1 MEKRPINAQPGSTVL
16 RADRPRPATV
26 RVARWSAEHPW
37 RAIALWVVFVAVCF
51 VGGSMAGTVEATN
64 RDSAIGESG
73 RADVIVSD
81 GHFDNPATE
90 SVLITARSG
99 ALDTGAAMR
108 AATDVTAAMRAL
120 PDVAAV
126 GDPLP
131 SHDKSALLVRVT
143 LKGDPDTASDRLAP
157 LTKATADVQARHP
170 DLRVEETGGPSISKA
185 MDDTLGADFKR
196 AEYLSLPVTFA
207 ILIVAFGAL
216 IAAGVPVL
224 LALSS
229 VAAALGLSTLA
240 SHLVPS
246 TDTTSSVILLIG
258 MAVGVDYSL
267 FYLRREREERAR
279 GRKHL
284 DAVEIAAET
293 SGHAVVVSGIAVT
306 IAMAGLFLAGDM
318 VFSSLAIG
326 SILVVLVAVLGS
338 LTVLPALLSKLGRWI
353 DRPRVPLLW
362 RLTRPRTDE
371 QGSRLVRADSRE
383 ATSGQTGRRVWS
395 AILRPALRRP
405 AATLAVSVLALLA
418 LAAPA
423 LSMRLTFPGMEDLP
437 RTTPAMQAYDRLV
450 KAFPSNGTVHTVAVR
465 VPAGQLDNARAALT
479 RLAQKAAAD
488 PLFAP
493 LDQEPDIQVS
503 KDGTVA
509 VLDVATP
516 FEGRSDQAKESLT
529 RLRGTLV
536 PQTLGAVPGAE
547 TAVGGFVAADVDY
560 ASHVKHKLPL
570 VMGFVLVL
578 TFVVMAFTFRS
589 VVVALTSIALNMLS
603 AAASYGLVVL
613 IFQGTWAEGILG
625 FKSMDA
631 VVSWLPLFLFVVL
644 FGLSMDYHVFVVS
657 RIREAVRRGMSTR
670 EAVRHG
676 ISGSAGVVTSAAVV
690 MVAVFA
696 IFATLSTIDMKQLG
710 VGLAAAILLD
720 ATLIRAVVLPSLMTL
735 LGDANWWAPR
745 FMRGRPRPAHRAGAD
760 RDAAGELVGSR

>member
-1 MEKRPINAQPGSTVL
+1 MEKRPV
-16 RADRPRPATV
+16 TV

-64 RDSAIGESG
+64 RDQAIGESG
-73 RADVIVSD
+73 RADVIVDD
-81 GHFDNPATE
+81 GHFDNPAAE
-90 SVLITARSG
+90 SILITARTG
-99 ALDTGAAMR
+99 ALDNDAAMR
-108 AATDVTAAMRAL
+108 AAADVKTAMQAL
-120 PDVAAV
+120 PDVAEVA
-126 GDPLP
+126 DPLP
-131 SHDKSALLVRVT
+131 SHDKSALMVRVT
-143 LKGDPDTASDRLAP
+143 LKGDPDTAQDRLAP
-157 LTKATADVQARHP
+157 LVAATADVQQRHP

-185 MDDTLGADFKR
+185 MDDTLGKDFQR

-306 IAMAGLFLAGDM
+306 IAMAGLFLAGDV

-371 QGSRLVRADSRE
+371 KGS
-383 ATSGQTGRRVWS
+383 RVWS

-405 AATLAVSVLALLA
+405 AATLAISVLALLA

-450 KAFPSNGTVHTVAVR
+450 KAYPSNGTTHTVAVR
-465 VPAGQLDNARAALT
+465 VPAGQADNAKAALT
-479 RLAQKAAAD
+479 QLAQKAAAD

-493 LDQEPDIQVS
+493 LDQEPQIEVS
-503 KDGTVA
+503 ADGRVA

-516 FEGRSDQAKESLT
+516 FEGRSEQARESLT
-529 RLRGTLV
+529 RLRTQLV

-560 ASHVKHKLPL
+560 ADHVQQKLPL

-578 TFVVMAFTFRS
+578 TFIVMAFTFRS

-657 RIREAVRRGMSTR
+657 RIREAVRRGLTTR
-670 EAVRHG
+670 EAVAQG

-690 MVAVFA
+690 MVAVFT

-720 ATLIRAVVLPSLMTL
+720 ATIIRAVVLPSLMTL

-745 FMRGRPRPAHRAGAD
+745 FMRPRPKPQHALAE
-760 RDAAGELVGSR
+760 GERVFLKV

>member
-1 MEKRPINAQPGSTVL
+1 MEKRPV
-16 RADRPRPATV
+16 TV
-26 RVARWSAEHPW
+26 RIARWSAEHPW
-37 RAIALWVVFVAVCF
+37 RAIALWVAFVAVCF
-51 VGGSMAGTVEATN
+51 VGGNMAGTVEATN
-64 RDSAIGESG
+64 RDQAIGESG
-73 RADVIVSD
+73 RAGVIVDD
-81 GHFDNPATE
+81 GHFDNPAAE
-90 SVLITARSG
+90 SVLITARTG
-99 ALDTGAAMR
+99 ALDHDAAM
-108 AATDVTAAMRAL
+108 AAAADVKTAMQAL
-120 PDVAAV
+120 PDVAEVA
-126 GDPLP
+126 DPLP
-131 SHDKSALLVRVT
+131 ARDQSAVLVRVT
-143 LKGDPDTASDRLAP
+143 LKGGPDTASDRLAP
-157 LTKATADVQARHP
+157 LTAATADVQRRHP

-185 MDDTLGADFKR
+185 MDDTLGQDFKR

-216 IAAGVPVL
+216 IAAGIPVL

-267 FYLRREREERAR
+267 FYLRREREERAK
-279 GRKHL
+279 GRAHL

-306 IAMAGLFLAGDM
+306 IAMAGLFLAGDV
-318 VFSSLAIG
+318 VFSSLALG

-338 LTVLPALLSKLGRWI
+338 LTVLPALLAKLGRWI

-362 RLTRPRTDE
+362 RLTKPRTDE
-371 QGSRLVRADSRE
+371 RGS
-383 ATSGQTGRRVWS
+383 RVWS

-405 AATLAVSVLALLA
+405 AATLAISVLALLA

-450 KAFPSNGTVHTVAVR
+450 KAFPSNGTVHEVAVR
-465 VPAGQLDNARAALT
+465 VPAGQLDATKSALT
-479 RLAQKAAAD
+479 QLAQKAAAD

-493 LDQEPDIQVS
+493 LEQEPQVQVS
-503 KDGTVA
+503 KDGRVA

-529 RLRGTLV
+529 RLRTQLV

-547 TAVGGFVAADVDY
+547 IAVGGFVAADVDY
-560 ASHVKHKLPL
+560 AAHIKHKLPL
-570 VMGFVLVL
+570 VVGFVLVL
-578 TFVVMAFTFRS
+578 TFIVMAFTFRS
-589 VVVALTSIALNMLS
+589 VVVALTSIALNLLS

-657 RIREAVRRGMSTR
+657 RIREAVRRGLPTR
-670 EAVRHG
+670 EAVAQG

-720 ATLIRAVVLPSLMTL
+720 ATIIRAVVLPALMTL

-745 FMRGRPRPAHRAGAD
+745 FMRPRTKPQH
-760 RDAAGELVGSR
+760 AAEEPKVFLKV

>member
-1 MEKRPINAQPGSTVL
+1 MEKRPI
-16 RADRPRPATV
+16 TV

-51 VGGSMAGTVEATN
+51 VGGSMAGTVEATT
-64 RDSAIGESG
+64 RDYAIGESG
-73 RADVIVSD
+73 RADIIAND
-81 GHFDNPATE
+81 GHFDNPAVE

-99 ALDTGAAMR
+99 ALDPDAAQR
-108 AATDVTAAMRAL
+108 AAADVTAAMQAL
-120 PDVAAV
+120 PDVAGVSPA
-126 GDPLP
+126 LP

-143 LKGDPDTASDRLAP
+143 LKGDPDTAPDRLAP
-157 LTKATADVQARHP
+157 LTAATAGVQDRYP
-170 DLRVEETGGPSISKA
+170 GLRVEETGGPSISKA

-240 SHLVPS
+240 SHLVPAS
-246 TDTTSSVILLIG
+246 DTTSSVILLIG

-267 FYLRREREERAR
+267 FYLRREREERAK
-279 GRKHL
+279 GRAHL

-306 IAMAGLFLAGDM
+306 IAMAGLFLAGDV
-318 VFSSLAIG
+318 VFASLALG

-338 LTVLPALLSKLGRWI
+338 LTVLPALLAKLGRWI

-362 RLTRPRTDE
+362 RLTRPRTDD
-371 QGSRLVRADSRE
+371 QGS
-383 ATSGQTGRRVWS
+383 RVWS
-395 AILRPALRRP
+395 ALLRPALRRP

-418 LAAPA
+418 LAGPA
-423 LSMRLTFPGMEDLP
+423 LSMRLTSPGMEDLP

-465 VPAGQLDNARAALT
+465 VPAGQLDATKAALT
-479 RLAQKAAAD
+479 RLAQRAAAD

-493 LDQEPDIQVS
+493 LDEAPDVRVS
-503 KDGTVA
+503 ADGKVA
-509 VLDVATP
+509 LLDVATP
-516 FEGRSDQAKESLT
+516 FEGRSDQARESLT
-529 RLRGTLV
+529 RLRTQLV
-536 PQTLGAVPGAE
+536 PQTLGGVPGAE
-547 TAVGGFVAADVDY
+547 AAVGGFVASDVDY
-560 ASHVKHKLPL
+560 ADHVTHKLPI
-570 VMGFVLVL
+570 VMGFVLLL
-578 TFVVMAFTFRS
+578 TFLVMTFTFRS

-657 RIREAVRRGMSTR
+657 RIREGVRRGLTTR
-670 EAVRHG
+670 EAVAQG

-696 IFATLSTIDMKQLG
+696 IFASLSTIDMKQLG

-720 ATLIRAVVLPSLMTL
+720 ATIIRAVVLPSLMTL
-735 LGDANWWAPR
+735 LGSANWWAPR
-745 FMRGRPRPAHRAGAD
+745 FLRPRPKPAHRG
-760 RDAAGELVGSR
+760 REVEGELVGVR

>member
-1 MEKRPINAQPGSTVL
+1 MSAARRIHSVDGVEKRPV
-16 RADRPRPATV
+16 TV

-64 RDSAIGESG
+64 RDQAIGESG
-73 RADVIVSD
+73 RADVIVDD
-81 GHFDNPATE
+81 GHFDNPAAE
-90 SVLITARSG
+90 SILITARTG
-99 ALDTGAAMR
+99 ALDNDAAMR
-108 AATDVTAAMRAL
+108 AAADVKTAMQAL
-120 PDVAAV
+120 PDVAEVA
-126 GDPLP
+126 DPLP
-131 SHDKSALLVRVT
+131 SHDKSALMVRVT
-143 LKGDPDTASDRLAP
+143 LKGDPDTAQDRLAP
-157 LTKATADVQARHP
+157 LVAATADVQQRHP

-185 MDDTLGADFKR
+185 MDDTLGKDFQR

-306 IAMAGLFLAGDM
+306 IAMAGLFLAGDV

-371 QGSRLVRADSRE
+371 KGS
-383 ATSGQTGRRVWS
+383 RVWS

-405 AATLAVSVLALLA
+405 AATLAISVLALLA

-450 KAFPSNGTVHTVAVR
+450 KAYPSNGTTHTVAVR
-465 VPAGQLDNARAALT
+465 VPAGQADNAKAALT
-479 RLAQKAAAD
+479 QLAQKAAAD

-493 LDQEPDIQVS
+493 LDQEPQIEVS
-503 KDGTVA
+503 ADGRVA

-516 FEGRSDQAKESLT
+516 FEGRSEQARESLT
-529 RLRGTLV
+529 RLRTQLV

-560 ASHVKHKLPL
+560 ADHVQQKLPL

-578 TFVVMAFTFRS
+578 TFIVMAFTFRS

-657 RIREAVRRGMSTR
+657 RIREAVRRGLTTR
-670 EAVRHG
+670 EAVAQG

-690 MVAVFA
+690 MVAVFT

-720 ATLIRAVVLPSLMTL
+720 ATIIRAVVLPSLMTL

-745 FMRGRPRPAHRAGAD
+745 FMRPRPKPQHALAE
-760 RDAAGELVGSR
+760 GERVFLKV

>member
-1 MEKRPINAQPGSTVL
+1 MEKRPI
-16 RADRPRPATV
+16 TV

-37 RAIALWVVFVAVCF
+37 RAIAFWVVFVAVCF
-51 VGGSMAGTVEATN
+51 VGGNMAGTVEATS
-64 RDSAIGESG
+64 RDQAIGESG
-73 RADVIVSD
+73 RAGVIADD

-99 ALDTGAAMR
+99 ALDTDAAMR
-108 AATDVTAAMRAL
+108 AATDVTAAMKAL
-120 PDVAAV
+120 PEVEAV
-126 GDPLP
+126 SDPLP
-131 SHDKSALLVRVT
+131 SHDKTAVLVQVT
-143 LKGDPDTASDRLAP
+143 MKGDPDTAQDRFAP
-157 LTKATADVQARHP
+157 LMKATADVQSRHP

-185 MDDTLGADFKR
+185 MDDTLGKDFKK

-267 FYLRREREERAR
+267 FYLRREREERAK
-279 GRKHL
+279 GRAHL

-306 IAMAGLFLAGDM
+306 IAMAGLFLAGDV
-318 VFSSLAIG
+318 VFSSLALG

-371 QGSRLVRADSRE
+371 KGSRL
-383 ATSGQTGRRVWS
+383 WS
-395 AILRPALRRP
+395 VLLRPALRRP
-405 AATLAVSVLALLA
+405 AATLTVSVLALLA

-450 KAFPSNGTVHTVAVR
+450 KAFPSNGTVHMVAVR
-465 VPAGQLDNARAALT
+465 VPAGQLDATRAALT
-479 RLAQKAAAD
+479 QLAQKAAAD

-493 LDQEPDIQVS
+493 LDQEPDVRVS
-503 KDGTVA
+503 KDGRVA

-529 RLRGTLV
+529 RLRTQLV
-536 PQTLGAVPGAE
+536 PQALGAVPGAE
-547 TAVGGFVAADVDY
+547 IAVGGFVAADLDY
-560 ASHVKHKLPL
+560 AEHIQRKLPL

-657 RIREAVRRGMSTR
+657 RIREAVRRGLSTR
-670 EAVRHG
+670 EAVAQG

-690 MVAVFA
+690 MVAVFS
-696 IFATLSTIDMKQLG
+696 IFATLSTVDMKQLG

-720 ATLIRAVVLPSLMTL
+720 ATIIRAVVLPSLMTL
-735 LGDANWWAPR
+735 LGNANWWAPR
-745 FMRGRPRPAHRAGAD
+745 FMRPRHAPAHRA
-760 RDAAGELVGSR
+760 REVEGELVATR